1 MSNVETASFVGDSD
15 RKAWK
20 FFEEFYASCGESKLW
35 EDFAIDGPLYS
46 CAYDSVSR
54 KYRLFRGD
62 ERLYAFSRKQVY
74 SLVVDKNYE
83 ADDVCKRLGGN
94 VDFNFG
100 AGGGSEGKS
109 YGGGKY
115 ASRLKRIAGE
125 KDPALLER
133 IDRMS
138 ERSLR
143 NPNISLMY
151 VTGNLQGVQARG
163 LPAGSG
169 FEWLDR
175 PDTLVYHLSLFY
187 ADRAKWRC
195 IYRSMVR
202 CGEANRSALE
212 SYLEGFGCIAQ
223 YCKCV
228 YGIGEDLVKVMVES
242 GSQPIDG
249 AERVREYLDLAER
262 FWEERAELLCD
273 RATVQA
279 A

>member
-1 MSNVETASFVGDSD
+1 MAS
-15 RKAWK
+15 A
-20 FFEEFYASCGESKLW
+20 AS
-35 EDFAIDGPLYS
+35 S

-54 KYRLFRGD
+54 KYRLFRGV

-74 SLVVDKNYE
+74 SLVIDKFYE

-133 IDRMS
+133 IDRMRES
-138 ERSLR
+138 SLH

-228 YGIGEDLVKVMVES
+228 YGIGEDLVKVMVEF

-262 FWEERAELLCD
+262 FWGGSGRNCFAIAQLSRRPNAGGAVEVGSENSEGRPVSVGLSLRRWLL
-273 RATVQA
+273 
-279 A
+279 